1 MLRSSGFKGPIN
13 SYTKVRR
20 VVADRSDTHHRLV
33 APVKVRK
40 CMAIDGRLDVLEPI
54 QEIVVGPVVGTR
66 LFPCS
71 DPPLDLTQVLEI
83 GVCAVVNAILPH
95 FEQSV
100 K

>member
-1 MLRSSGFKGPIN
+1 
-13 SYTKVRR
+13 
-20 VVADRSDTHHRLV
+20 
-33 APVKVRK
+33 
-40 CMAIDGRLDVLEPI
+40 MAVDGRLDVLEPI

-83 GVCAVVNAILPH
+83 YTGFYERSHGDTIKFRPENLRVCLDYLY
-95 FEQSV
+95 